1 MRLVLPQDVV
11 DELELR
17 YMGSAYVAGADG
29 PARAAAAGRAGHGPD
44 RRRSTTTDC
53 LVGPAGSQAVVG
65 HVVLAMRDLVADEAG
80 IAAGLLATLLAS
92 RALVSLLFEVSPTD
106 LTTLAGVSLV
116 LLLVAAAAAGV
127 PARRAARVD
136 PLAALRIE

>member
-65 HVVLAMRDLVADEAG
+65 HVVLAMLDLVADEAG
-80 IAAGLLATLLAS
+80 TLRPRDPDGPVL
-92 RALVSLLFEVSPTD
+92 SLKTMTNETW
-106 LTTLAGVSLV
+106 
-116 LLLVAAAAAGV
+116 VA
-127 PARRAARVD
+127 
-136 PLAALRIE
+136 E